1 MLLICQ
7 NIVLVSVSIV
17 ITKIIKAGK
26 WEKQQ
31 IAVQSTFLQPN
42 SQVWKPLMT
51 DNVCFVL
58 NYDVFRSKNVVFYR
72 LCFSWQIMH
81 CFCFWQKN
89 VFWQIVLCL
98 RQMMVSRQTI
108 LFEIIKINLLI
119 DLNRYEE
126 DYSDLGRDPDLNDM
140 RINPSTFSLHS
151 LRRFHSLSIIFLLLI
166 IDIFIIIIFPLLLN
180 HFVRH

>member
-1 MLLICQ
+1 MCYHRVHRGHQDYEGWEVREAADRCPEPLLAAQ
-7 NIVLVSVSIV
+7 LS
-17 ITKIIKAGK
+17 G
-26 WEKQQ
+26 
-31 IAVQSTFLQPN
+31 F
-42 SQVWKPLMT
+42 WKPLMT
-51 DNVCFVL
+51 DNVLFWMMT
-58 NYDVFRSKNVVFYR
+58 VFRRNKVFFTVNILY
-72 LCFSWQIMH
+72 LQGWYI
-81 CFCFWQKN
+81 
-89 VFWQIVLCL
+89 VFVFDRKIFLADGVLFKTL
-98 RQMMVSRQTI
+98 MVSRQTI

-151 LRRFHSLSIIFLLLI
+151 LRRFLSLSITFLLLI